1 MYWNSNI
8 YWFTTI
14 DILSLCISLML
25 ALTAPTVKK
34 QMDKAKKKEDA
45 QAKKIAQLTEERD
58 SLLEQLSQCKY
69 FS

>member
-1 MYWNSNI
+1 
-8 YWFTTI
+8 
-14 DILSLCISLML
+14 ML